1 MGKKVRHTHP
11 PIEKYVTVMICCFIF
26 AIIDLIYS
34 HFLNMLIH
42 LNLPCAN
49 SLSLSC
55 KYFFFSS
62 LDTLLYYYFHFLRSS
77 LSTLT
82 FSDVVLGETTL
93 GPKTGSETGRA
104 HWAAA
109 MAKPGIKVFMW
120 HCMEKSF

>member
-1 MGKKVRHTHP
+1 MT
-11 PIEKYVTVMICCFIF
+11 CCFIF
-26 AIIDLIYS
+26 AILVLIYS
-34 HFLNMLIH
+34 HFLHILFYFHYSCCNNI
-42 LNLPCAN
+42 
-49 SLSLSC
+49 SLSR

-62 LDTLLYYYFHFLRSS
+62 LDTLLYYYFHFLGSPF
-77 LSTLT
+77 STLT

-120 HCMEKSF
+120 HCMEKLGHDSSENTTKSSEA